1 MGKSATRGGW
11 WNKHQLPFEHSVVV
25 SAAVVPRSSHT
36 TGSAAAGNPGAGS
49 GACTSVDFI
58 VRGYETTASSAGLTL
73 PSGVTLPR
81 AARMGLAR
89 VEPAKRVEPF
99 ELAELASFPAGK
111 EGVLYLVNLALET
124 SPPWATNSEHGH
136 RYKVQNNYVE
146 GCWHLKRAAAEPLP
160 ALAVGTGLEDFFDS
174 AFGFSI
180 IGPDPSDPTSSGW
193 DPSLQRRCNGTTNPP
208 GPVGAALC
216 EREGVLFQH
225 ETSGIL
231 HFSTDATAEA
241 VASPEI
247 TPTSPLGVERLSA
260 YRFLHQEVL
269 AFEDGGALLWR
280 NSDHEPKCR
289 ASATEGT
296 PKEPSSATMVR
307 SYVWYYSW
315 PKGAMKT
322 DDDAQLGVDVKVIKG

>member
-1 MGKSATRGGW
+1 M
-11 WNKHQLPFEHSVVV
+11 
-25 SAAVVPRSSHT
+25 
-36 TGSAAAGNPGAGS
+36 
-49 GACTSVDFI
+49 
-58 VRGYETTASSAGLTL
+58 
-73 PSGVTLPR
+73 
-81 AARMGLAR
+81 
-89 VEPAKRVEPF
+89 
-99 ELAELASFPAGK
+99 
-111 EGVLYLVNLALET
+111 
-124 SPPWATNSEHGH
+124 
-136 RYKVQNNYVE
+136 
-146 GCWHLKRAAAEPLP
+146 
-160 ALAVGTGLEDFFDS
+160 
-174 AFGFSI
+174 
-180 IGPDPSDPTSSGW
+180 
-193 DPSLQRRCNGTTNPP
+193 
-208 GPVGAALC
+208 
-216 EREGVLFQH
+216 LFQH